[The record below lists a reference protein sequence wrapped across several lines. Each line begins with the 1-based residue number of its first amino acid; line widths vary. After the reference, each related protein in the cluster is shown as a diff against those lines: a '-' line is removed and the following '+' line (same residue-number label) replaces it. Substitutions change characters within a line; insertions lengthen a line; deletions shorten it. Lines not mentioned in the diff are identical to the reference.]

1 MFDNLGDDFPFDWLV
16 KRFQKENIVDIF
28 NQYSRNCLFITLLF
42 CKRVKIPCRFY
53 VCVSGQFLTKMH
65 MKQK

>member
-28 NQYSRNCLFITLLF
+28 NRY
-42 CKRVKIPCRFY
+42 
-53 VCVSGQFLTKMH
+53 
-65 MKQK
+65 